1 MPRETTAPPAPADG
15 ARAVTNPPSFVFWT
29 NATWN
34 RFTLELA
41 REHSFS
47 KPLRIEGIELPM
59 YNHHESLALGEWF

>member
-1 MPRETTAPPAPADG
+1 M
-15 ARAVTNPPSFVFWT
+15 TNPPSFVFWT

-34 RFTLELA
+34 LFTLEPA
-41 REHSFS
+41 RERSFS